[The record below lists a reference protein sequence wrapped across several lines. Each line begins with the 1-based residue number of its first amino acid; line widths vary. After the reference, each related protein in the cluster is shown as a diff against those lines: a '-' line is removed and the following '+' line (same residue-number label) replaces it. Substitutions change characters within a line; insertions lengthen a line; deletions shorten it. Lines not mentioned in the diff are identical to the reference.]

1 MTTTN
6 FCLRSI
12 KHSRSMNKQQQRQK
26 LEAKIL
32 YLQQQLEQLKDYYY
46 IPETYQMLVAELDSQ
61 QVILKR
67 LEMQE
72 QFAMIDS
79 DAPVASFVR
88 S

>member
-1 MTTTN
+1 
-6 FCLRSI
+6 
-12 KHSRSMNKQQQRQK
+12 
-26 LEAKIL
+26 
-32 YLQQQLEQLKDYYY
+32 
-46 IPETYQMLVAELDSQ
+46 MLVAELDSH

-72 QFAMIDS
+72 QFAMIDY

>member
-1 MTTTN
+1 
-6 FCLRSI
+6 
-12 KHSRSMNKQQQRQK
+12 MNRQQQRQK
-26 LEAKIL
+26 LEAKIF
-32 YLQQQLEQLKDYYY
+32 YLQQQLEHLKDYFY
-46 IPETYQMLVAELDSQ
+46 IPETYKMLVAELDSH

-72 QFAMIDS
+72 QFAMIDY

>member
-1 MTTTN
+1 
-6 FCLRSI
+6 
-12 KHSRSMNKQQQRQK
+12 MNKQQQRQK

-79 DAPVASFVR
+79 DAPAVSFVR